1 MNITKY
7 KHVQI
12 IKHALQYYVNRPNA
26 EFEKHIESELNLLKK
41 FENEAYEM
49 QERYDIKAIQKGTL

>member
-1 MNITKY
+1 MEIKKY

-26 EFEKHIESELNLLKK
+26 EFEKHIESERNLLKK
-41 FENEAYEM
+41 FEDEAYEM
-49 QERYDIKAIQKGTL
+49 KERYEIK

>member
-7 KHVQI
+7 KQVQI

-26 EFEKHIESELNLLKK
+26 EFEKHIESERNLLKK
-41 FENEAYEM
+41 FEKEAEELKIKYE
-49 QERYDIKAIQKGTL
+49 IK

>member
-7 KHVQI
+7 KQVQI

-26 EFEKHIESELNLLKK
+26 EHEKHIESERNLLKK
-41 FENEAYEM
+41 FENEAEELKVKYG
-49 QERYDIKAIQKGTL
+49 IK